1 MEGLGPV
8 ALLGYMVVI
17 SKAIESRDQWESQ
30 IGRDNTATNLIS
42 LAAPNFN
49 SKCGER
55 LLRKRLS

>member
-30 IGRDNTATNLIS
+30 IGRDNTATNLQPQTSTVNVEKGYSGKGYLKI
-42 LAAPNFN
+42 
-49 SKCGER
+49 
-55 LLRKRLS
+55 